1 MLEAVT
7 PVAVA
12 PVALPGPQTWPSV
25 PKLPEAVDCAWP
37 DCVLEDVL
45 EGVLEAADEDEL
57 QAARGQHGQDGYH
70 RADLGAGPV
79 TGKLHGPSRTCWAM
93 QTTLTNCLNTSN
105 ETSR

>member
-37 DCVLEDVL
+37 DCVVEDVL
-45 EGVLEAADEDEL
+45 EGVLEPADEDDDEL
-57 QAARGQHGQDGYH
+57 QAAR
-70 RADLGAGPV
+70 ASMA
-79 TGKLHGPSRTCWAM
+79 RTD
-93 QTTLTNCLNTSN
+93 TTALILVLVL
-105 ETSR
+105 

>member
-25 PKLPEAVDCAWP
+25 PKLPEAVDCAWL

-45 EGVLEAADEDEL
+45 GGVLEGADEDSDDEL
-57 QAARGQHGQDGYH
+57 QAAR
-70 RADLGAGPV
+70 ASMA
-79 TGKLHGPSRTCWAM
+79 RTD
-93 QTTLTNCLNTSN
+93 TTALILVLVL
-105 ETSR
+105 

>member
-45 EGVLEAADEDEL
+45 EGVLEPADEDEL
-57 QAARGQHGQDGYH
+57 QAAR
-70 RADLGAGPV
+70 ASMA
-79 TGKLHGPSRTCWAM
+79 RTD
-93 QTTLTNCLNTSN
+93 TTALILVLVL
-105 ETSR
+105 

>member
-37 DCVLEDVL
+37 DCVPEDVL
-45 EGVLEAADEDEL
+45 EGVLDAADEDGDDEL
-57 QAARGQHGQDGYH
+57 QAAR
-70 RADLGAGPV
+70 ASMA
-79 TGKLHGPSRTCWAM
+79 RTDITA
-93 QTTLTNCLNTSN
+93 LILVLVL
-105 ETSR
+105 

>member
-37 DCVLEDVL
+37 DCVVEDVL
-45 EGVLEAADEDEL
+45 EGVLEDGDDEL
-57 QAARGQHGQDGYH
+57 QAAR
-70 RADLGAGPV
+70 ASMA
-79 TGKLHGPSRTCWAM
+79 RTDITA
-93 QTTLTNCLNTSN
+93 LILVVV
-105 ETSR
+105 

>member
-37 DCVLEDVL
+37 DCVLEDAL
-45 EGVLEAADEDEL
+45 EGVLEPADEDDDEL
-57 QAARGQHGQDGYH
+57 QAAR
-70 RADLGAGPV
+70 ASMA
-79 TGKLHGPSRTCWAM
+79 RTDITA
-93 QTTLTNCLNTSN
+93 LILVVV
-105 ETSR
+105 

>member
-37 DCVLEDVL
+37 DCVLEGAL
-45 EGVLEAADEDEL
+45 EPADEDADDEL
-57 QAARGQHGQDGYH
+57 QAAR
-70 RADLGAGPV
+70 ASMA
-79 TGKLHGPSRTCWAM
+79 RTD
-93 QTTLTNCLNTSN
+93 TTALILVLVL
-105 ETSR
+105 